1 MATGFTSAG
10 TRTQGTGMLGGR
22 GAPRPGESCMVK
34 SLQRWGLRIFF
45 LTGINK
51 IAEHSVQLAAAKE
64 ASCVVF
70 LTDKPGPISVMR
82 INIY

>member
-10 TRTQGTGMLGGR
+10 TGMQGTGMPGGR
-22 GAPRPGESCMVK
+22 GAPRPGESCTVK
-34 SLQRWGLRIFF
+34 SLQQWGLRFF
-45 LTGINK
+45 SSLVLIK
-51 IAEHSVQLAAAKE
+51 LPSIRFQLAAAKE
-64 ASCVVF
+64 ASCVIF

>member
-10 TRTQGTGMLGGR
+10 TGMQGTGTLEGR
-22 GAPRPGESCMVK
+22 GAPQPGESCTVK
-34 SLQRWGLRIFF
+34 SLQQWGLRFF
-45 LTGINK
+45 ARCSNK

-70 LTDKPGPISVMR
+70 LTDKPGPISAMR

>member
-1 MATGFTSAG
+1 M
-10 TRTQGTGMLGGR
+10 QGTGMLGGR
-22 GAPRPGESCMVK
+22 GAPWPGESFTVK
-34 SLQRWGLRIFF
+34 SFWQWGLIF
-45 LTGINK
+45 LLASINK
-51 IAEHSVQLAAAKE
+51 ISKQSDQLSAAKE